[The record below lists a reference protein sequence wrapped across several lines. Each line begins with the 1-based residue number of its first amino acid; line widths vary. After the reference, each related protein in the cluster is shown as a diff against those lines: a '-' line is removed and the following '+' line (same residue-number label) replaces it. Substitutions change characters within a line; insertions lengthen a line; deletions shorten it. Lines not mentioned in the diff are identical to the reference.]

1 MQVAQQFVVDEQESD
16 HASDAESDSD
26 FINDEPEEPEDIK
39 PEEADVQ
46 AEAERGVKPND
57 TARQTEI
64 VIKVE
69 PGVENA
75 NGKVPVGRSVIPS
88 SKAEPGVDGA
98 DGKTNVELE
107 VQVSEAIEVREKK
120 KGPTP

>member
-26 FINDEPEEPEDIK
+26 FINDEPEEPEDTK

-69 PGVENA
+69 PGVEGA
-75 NGKVPVGRSVIPS
+75 DGKKVGRSVIPS